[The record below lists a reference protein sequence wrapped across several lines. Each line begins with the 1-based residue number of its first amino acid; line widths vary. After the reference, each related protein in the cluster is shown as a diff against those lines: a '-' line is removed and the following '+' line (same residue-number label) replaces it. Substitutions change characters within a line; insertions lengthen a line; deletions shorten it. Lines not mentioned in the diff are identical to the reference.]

1 MSNLMTD
8 SGQMREFSRRFH
20 THATVIEDESKKA
33 YAASQNISGA
43 GWWGSAEGASNTSV
57 AEMQKAF
64 NNIRDMMQF
73 TSDNLARSADHYD
86 EGEHN
91 ATQVLSS

>member
-1 MSNLMTD
+1 MANLMTE
-8 SGQMREFSRRFH
+8 SAMMRDYSRRFH
-20 THATVIEDESKKA
+20 THATVIEDEAKKA
-33 YAASQNISGA
+33 YLSSQNISGA
-43 GWWGSAEGASNTSV
+43 GWWGSAEGASNVSV
-57 AEMQKAF
+57 GEMQKAF

-91 ATQVLSS
+91 ATQIVSS

>member
-8 SGQMREFSRRFH
+8 SAQMREYSRRFH
-20 THATVIEDESKKA
+20 THATVIEDEAKKA
-33 YAASQNISGA
+33 YTASQNISGA

-57 AEMQKAF
+57 GEMNRAF

-73 TSDNLARSADHYD
+73 TSDNLARSADNYD

>member
-8 SGQMREFSRRFH
+8 SEQMRDFSRRFH
-20 THATVIEDESKKA
+20 NHASVIEDESRKA
-33 YAASQNISGA
+33 YASSQNISGA
-43 GWWGSAEGASNTSV
+43 GWWGSAEGASNVSV

-73 TSDNLARSADHYD
+73 TSDNLARSADQYD
-86 EGEHN
+86 EGEQN
-91 ATQVLSS
+91 ATQTLSS